1 MLKATSRVSS
11 RSPSLP
17 SNAYIL
23 EKEHDYDSDATLDI
37 DDVTPS
43 GRPFGAPLRRMSE
56 YGSPL
61 NMPVQLLGSVADT
74 PKKGLAVE
82 VLTIPFCDFQP
93 SQASSSSA
101 RPKRERALSTGGPL
115 RKLVDKVVNK
125 RTASSPIVSFEH
137 LYFN

>member
-17 SNAYIL
+17 SNAYII

-82 VLTIPFCDFQP
+82 VRNRGMKVSLRLKVHEC
-93 SQASSSSA
+93 AVA
-101 RPKRERALSTGGPL
+101 PL
-115 RKLVDKVVNK
+115 DQEN
-125 RTASSPIVSFEH
+125 
-137 LYFN
+137 